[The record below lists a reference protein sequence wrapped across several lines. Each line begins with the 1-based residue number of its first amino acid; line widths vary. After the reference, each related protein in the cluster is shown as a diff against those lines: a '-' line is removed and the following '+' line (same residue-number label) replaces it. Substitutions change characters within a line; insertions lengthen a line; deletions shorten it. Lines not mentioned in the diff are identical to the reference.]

1 MPKFK
6 EHYNAEINMTLME
19 MGNSS
24 VTDISKY
31 ITSIRLIKDYNRYLF
46 PFFEVNLKLPTNI
59 YLNIANNDSNYY
71 NLNIRLINT
80 TDENQVYETY
90 LNTVLKPYDNDK
102 AVDLYV
108 TPDANI
114 DDDATESDVIPKHDY
129 QMIMIDNKRANAF
142 NKIINRCYSNT
153 NLYNIVLNIFD
164 RELTNYGDIIVEPFD
179 NTKKYETILI
189 PPLSLKNTIDFLDE
203 TYGIYNTGSMLY
215 FDTDSVYLIR
225 RNGDINISENI
236 SQLININIV
245 KRDEGGEDPRM
256 QGMFYYSDDDLYEY
270 ITTSTPIIIN
280 RANTALKSLGEKIIV
295 SEYDDDFNKVKR
307 VINIADNEDGQ
318 KVKYYWNSYGED
330 IAINKMISRAKEISD
345 VTRIVFSGVH
355 PQRLNPINRFAIKIN
370 NQYDEY
376 RIMSTITTF
385 IKQGDIFEIVNSG
398 DFIKKRNL

>member
-24 VTDISKY
+24 VTDISDY

-59 YLNIANNDSNYY
+59 YLNIANSDSNYY

-102 AVDLYV
+102 VVDSYV

-129 QMIMIDNKRANAF
+129 QMIMIDNRRTNAF

-164 RELTNYGDIIVEPFD
+164 RELINYEILLLNLSIIQ
-179 NTKKYETILI
+179 
-189 PPLSLKNTIDFLDE
+189 KN
-203 TYGIYNTGSMLY
+203 M
-215 FDTDSVYLIR
+215 
-225 RNGDINISENI
+225 
-236 SQLININIV
+236 
-245 KRDEGGEDPRM
+245 K
-256 QGMFYYSDDDLYEY
+256 
-270 ITTSTPIIIN
+270 
-280 RANTALKSLGEKIIV
+280 
-295 SEYDDDFNKVKR
+295 
-307 VINIADNEDGQ
+307 
-318 KVKYYWNSYGED
+318 
-330 IAINKMISRAKEISD
+330 
-345 VTRIVFSGVH
+345 
-355 PQRLNPINRFAIKIN
+355 
-370 NQYDEY
+370 QY
-376 RIMSTITTF
+376 
-385 IKQGDIFEIVNSG
+385 
-398 DFIKKRNL
+398 